1 MGKRVKVNLTM
12 DEEVVKEAKKIG
24 INLSQFCENALR
36 EAIKRLKGLKTET
49 NGGTPV
55 SHTVWR
61 GVRDLNPRGPTGHR
75 LSRPAPYQ
83 ARVTPLGYT

>member
-1 MGKRVKVNLTM
+1 MGKRVKVNLAM
-12 DEEVVKEAKKIG
+12 DKEVVKEAKKIG

-55 SHTVWR
+55 SQTVLAR
-61 GVRDLNPRGPTGHR
+61 GAGFEPARPQRATGLAGLPPTR
-75 LSRPAPYQ
+75 L
-83 ARVTPLGYT
+83 G